1 MKLFKSSGPHA
12 KYLQVGTIAF
22 VLIGLLWLGP
32 KMIRIKEANTI
43 EAPLPAVAPI
53 VAPPAALPTGRM
65 DVTMPAAG
73 IGLPGNVQDTIGTL
87 RLSNV
92 YRANARVGIS
102 PHRQRILA

>member
-1 MKLFKSSGPHA
+1 MKLFKSSGPNA

-32 KMIRIKEANTI
+32 KMIRIKEANTL
-43 EAPLPAVAPI
+43 EAPLPAVAGVPPI
-53 VAPPAALPTGRM
+53 PSGRL

-73 IGLPGNVQDTIGTL
+73 ISLPSSVQDTIGTL

-102 PHRQRILA
+102 PYRQRILA

>member
-1 MKLFKSSGPHA
+1 MKLFKSSGPNA
-12 KYLQVGTIAF
+12 KYLQVGIIGF

-32 KMIRIKEANTI
+32 KMIRIKESNTI
-43 EAPLPAVAPI
+43 ETPLPAVAG
-53 VAPPAALPTGRM
+53 VPPMPSGRM
-65 DVTMPAAG
+65 DVTNPAAG